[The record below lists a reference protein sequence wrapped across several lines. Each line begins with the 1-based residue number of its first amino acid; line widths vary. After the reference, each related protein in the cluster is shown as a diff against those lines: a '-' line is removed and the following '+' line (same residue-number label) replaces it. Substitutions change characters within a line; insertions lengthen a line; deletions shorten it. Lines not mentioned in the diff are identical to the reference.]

1 MRSILLFFAY
11 MYTTAGF
18 VTVQR
23 RPFHSVLYSSKIP
36 SIEQLSS
43 DPFMKQVGYGQQ
55 IVSMLDDESN
65 TLVNNESLTK
75 MLVAQLS
82 HSDGIRGFFVS
93 YLTGGAPIT
102 TIPTPLENAMQ
113 RSDTSELIPLAC
125 MNVIMPTAM
134 VTMHTDQ
141 DLSNNSKATAK
152 KGIVVAKA
160 LMNEEKMR
168 EHCKAI
174 LAAITSEMDDCDP
187 KLVDVSAR
195 IILVIEYLMLSQHSC
210 FNHPFSFDIFACA
223 VLEGVLHKMGL

>member
-1 MRSILLFFAY
+1 MNPESSNQYSIHNTHITHHDSDRKRLCTMRSILLFFAY
-11 MYTTAGF
+11 MYTTTGF

-23 RPFHSVLYSSKIP
+23 RPFHSVLYNSSKIP

-55 IVSMLDDESN
+55 IVSMFDDESN
-65 TLVNNESLTK
+65 TLVNNESLTE

-113 RSDTSELIPLAC
+113 RSDKSELIPLAC

-141 DLSNNSKATAK
+141 DLSNSSKATAK

-160 LMNEEKMR
+160 LMREEKMR
-168 EHCKAI
+168 ENCKAI

-187 KLVDVSAR
+187 KLVEVSTR
-195 IILVIEYLMLSQHSC
+195 MY
-210 FNHPFSFDIFACA
+210 FNS
-223 VLEGVLHKMGL
+223 